1 MGGKIVLSFNLT
13 TTGKCPSL
21 KLAFHS
27 HLHGKLAKV
36 VNILA
41 TTVTPMAE
49 ARGDTSYSKNLTK
62 AVQPVEI
69 LNTLIE
75 EIKSTAKL
83 NYNVSM

>member
-1 MGGKIVLSFNLT
+1 MGGKIVFSFNLT
-13 TTGKCPSL
+13 TTQKYPSV

-27 HLHGKLAKV
+27 HLHCKLAKV

-41 TTVTPMAE
+41 TTVIPMAE

-69 LNTLIE
+69 LNMLIQ
-75 EIKSTAKL
+75 EIRST
-83 NYNVSM
+83 